1 MLRREK
7 ACIKEF
13 YLNNRR
19 GLVDIDG
26 CIYLDGRYAGILK
39 PSGIIYIEGK
49 RGFIKRN
56 GEIYLDGILIG
67 TLSNYNIVY

>member
-19 GLVDIDG
+19 GLVDTNG
-26 CIYLDGRYAGILK
+26 CVYLDGRYAGILK
-39 PSGIIYIEGK
+39 PSGVIYKEEW
-49 RGFIKRN
+49 R
-56 GEIYLDGILIG
+56 YLFRWYI
-67 TLSNYNIVY
+67 NWNFK

>member
-19 GLVDIDG
+19 GLVDTNG
-26 CIYLDGRYAGILK
+26 CVYLDGRYAGILK
-39 PSGIIYIEGK
+39 PSGAIYYRRKK
-49 RGFIKRN
+49 R
-56 GEIYLDGILIG
+56 IYKEEWRYLFRWYI
-67 TLSNYNIVY
+67 NWNFK

>member
-19 GLVDIDG
+19 GLVDTNG
-26 CIYLDGRYAGILK
+26 CVYLDGRYAGILK
-39 PSGIIYIEGK
+39 PSGAIYRRKK
-49 RGFIKRN
+49 R
-56 GEIYLDGILIG
+56 IYKEEWRYLFRWYI
-67 TLSNYNIVY
+67 NWNFK

>member
-19 GLVDIDG
+19 GLVDTNG
-26 CIYLDGRYAGILK
+26 CVYLDGRYAGILK
-39 PSGIIYIEGK
+39 PSGAIYIEGR
-49 RGFIKRN
+49 RGFIKKN
-56 GEIYLDGILIG
+56 GDIYLDGILIG
-67 TLSNYNIVY
+67 TLNN